1 MSRSRRRR
9 GHRPHIHKRTTPGT
23 DPEILIKD
31 PTAKSSTV
39 ELIAYGPSECAVV
52 ENIAM
57 PKIGEYLGRHPVV
70 WLNVNGLADTSL
82 IEQLGRIFG
91 LHRLTLEDI
100 VNTHQRA
107 KVDEYD
113 NGLFIVARMADLELR
128 PVSEQ
133 LSMFVGANYV
143 VTFQEEPGDCWRP
156 IRERIRAGVG
166 RIRQMGPDYLAYAL
180 LDATID
186 AYFPVLERVGER
198 LDELEDTVVAYPTR
212 KTLDDLHGM
221 KSELLMLRRTIWP
234 HREALSALMRESTP
248 LITDITRIY
257 LRDCYDHVIQ
267 INDLVETYR
276 ELTADLRDLYM
287 SSVSNRINET
297 MRVLTI
303 IATIFIPV
311 TFIASLYGMNFEHL
325 PELKWHYG
333 YPFALSLMLFTALGM
348 LYHFWRRG
356 WLNAS
361 DDLPVRHHEDG

>member
-9 GHRPHIHKRTTPGT
+9 GHRPHIHKRTKPGT
-23 DPEILIKD
+23 DPDVLVKD
-31 PTAKSSTV
+31 PSANPSSMQ
-39 ELIAYGPSECAVV
+39 LIAYGPHDCAMMEVASV
-52 ENIAM
+52 E
-57 PKIGEYLGRHPVV
+57 KIGEYLGRYPVT
-70 WLNVNGLADTSL
+70 WLNVNGLADTAL
-82 IEQLGRIFG
+82 IERLGKTFG
-91 LHRLTLEDI
+91 LHRLALEDI

-133 LSMFVGANYV
+133 LSMFVGENYV
-143 VTFQEEPGDCWRP
+143 VTFQEEPGDCWLA
-156 IRERIRAGVG
+156 IRERLRAGIG
-166 RIRQMGPDYLAYAL
+166 RIRHQGPDYLAYAL
-180 LDATID
+180 LDAAID

-198 LDELEDTVVAYPTR
+198 LDTLEDIVVASPTR
-212 KTLDDLHGM
+212 KTLDDLHAM

-234 HREALSALMRESTP
+234 HREAVSALLRESTP
-248 LITDITRIY
+248 LITDTTRVY

-276 ELTADLRDLYM
+276 ELSADLRDLYM

-311 TFIASLYGMNFEHL
+311 TFIASVYGMNFEYL
-325 PELKWHYG
+325 PELKWRYG
-333 YPFALSLMLFTALGM
+333 YPLALSLMVSTALGM
-348 LYHFWRRG
+348 LYYFWRCG
-356 WLNAS
+356 WLSAS
-361 DDLPVRHHEDG
+361 EDLPTK